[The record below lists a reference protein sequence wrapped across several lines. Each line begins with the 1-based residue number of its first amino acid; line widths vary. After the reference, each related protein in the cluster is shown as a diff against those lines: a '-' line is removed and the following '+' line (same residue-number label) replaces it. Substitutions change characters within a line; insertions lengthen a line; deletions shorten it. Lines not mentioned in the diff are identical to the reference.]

1 MFFLEVRLNEHWGFV
16 VYRTD
21 YSSEEDWIKFT
32 KMLET
37 WCRSTIENKGPEEAP
52 LIESWKQNW
61 YMSDKDN
68 LEDATPSQLR
78 QHFNSWLAGLSAKER
93 SATMPEHYM
102 FLVVDKDVLDIIH
115 NISPEPD
122 NSRSPIPYL
131 MAIDKDGPDEDSGYP
146 GAMKVPLE
154 DLMYLYEEG
163 LERDSMRG
171 LCLKSSEWFERDEID
186 LEETYAED

>member
-1 MFFLEVRLNEHWGFV
+1 MSSMFFLEVRLNKRWGFV

-21 YSSEEDWIKFT
+21 YSPEEDWIKFT

-37 WCRSTIENKGPEEAP
+37 WCRSTIENKGPEEVP

-61 YMSDKDN
+61 YMTDKDN
-68 LEDATPSQLR
+68 LENATPSQLR
-78 QHFNSWLAGLSAKER
+78 QHLHSWLAGLSAKER
-93 SATMPEHYM
+93 SVTMPEHYM

-122 NSRSPIPYL
+122 YGRSPIPYF

-163 LERDSMRG
+163 LERDSM
-171 LCLKSSEWFERDEID
+171 
-186 LEETYAED
+186 